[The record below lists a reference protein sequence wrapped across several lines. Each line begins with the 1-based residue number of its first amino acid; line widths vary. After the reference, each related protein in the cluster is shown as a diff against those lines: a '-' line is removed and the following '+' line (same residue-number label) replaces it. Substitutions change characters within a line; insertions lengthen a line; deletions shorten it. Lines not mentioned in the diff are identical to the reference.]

1 MNANLGEHCETSGG
15 SVKRRWGS
23 RSSAA
28 KGCALVAVALV
39 AAAAC
44 GSSSSGG
51 TTPPAGTS
59 SSPKAGLISAAE
71 CAANKAAGTITYVS
85 PFGFD
90 ASAGIIDVFAAQ
102 KLGYFKDLCL
112 TVKFVTNSQDSTS
125 LVSACK
131 AQVTNVG
138 SAADYLSSVGSGAN
152 IKAVAT
158 YGDTS
163 DYCIITQKNIT
174 SLKQLEGKTLGYH
187 FVKEAPV
194 LQMLVAAGADP
205 NKVKFVNTSNYDP
218 NQVVQGKINAV
229 GCYQSNE
236 PLSLKAEGAKFNEF
250 TPAQFGVSGT
260 FNVQFFNKKFLAAH
274 YAAAKDWMRADL
286 HAFDYC
292 AANIAACVNIEG
304 DYSKAAGADFVT
316 SHEMQVWTLE
326 SALAKNHTLPGQGV
340 GVESVAEFQPE
351 AKELVHFRLMKSV
364 PSLPAVTDTTMVS
377 SLYNG
382 STLIWP

>member
-1 MNANLGEHCETSGG
+1 M
-15 SVKRRWGS
+15 KRRWGL
-23 RSSAA
+23 RSSATR
-28 KGCALVAVALV
+28 GCALVVVALV

-44 GSSSSGG
+44 RGSSSGETALPAGASSS
-51 TTPPAGTS
+51 AGTS
-59 SSPKAGLISAAE
+59 LISAAE
-71 CAANKAAGTITYVS
+71 CAANKAAGPITYVS

-102 KLGYFKDLCL
+102 QLGYFKDLCL

-125 LVSACK
+125 LVSAGK

-138 SAADYLSSVGSGAN
+138 SAADYLSSVASGAN

-163 DYCIITQKNIT
+163 DYCIVTQKGIT

-187 FVKEAPV
+187 FVKPAPV
-194 LQMLVAAGADP
+194 LQMLVAAGVDLS
-205 NKVKFVNTSNYDP
+205 KVSFVNTSNYDP
-218 NQVVQGKINAV
+218 NQVVQGKIDAV
-229 GCYQSNE
+229 SCYQSNE
-236 PLSLKAEGAKFNEF
+236 PLTLKAEGAAFNVF
-250 TPAQFGVSGT
+250 TPAQFGVAGT
-260 FNVQFFNKKFLAAH
+260 FNVQFFNRNFLVTH

-292 AANIAACVNIEG
+292 AANITACVNIEG

-316 SHEMQVWTLE
+316 SHEIQVWTLE
-326 SALAKNHTLPGQGV
+326 SALAKDHTLPGKGV

-351 AKELVHFRLMKSV
+351 ARELVHFGLTKSV
-364 PSLPAVTDTTMVS
+364 PSLSAVTDTTLVA
-377 SLYNG
+377 SLYNE
-382 STLIWP
+382 SALIWP